1 MDILTILVEKEGS
14 SLLIIKSFQVF
25 FSLLV
30 ALMKLFKLV
39 IHQLLNFQLVLDK
52 GTETSKKFE

>member
-1 MDILTILVEKEGS
+1 MDILTILVEKESS

-30 ALMKLFKLV
+30 ALMKLFELV

>member
-1 MDILTILVEKEGS
+1 MDILTILVEKESS

-30 ALMKLFKLV
+30 ALMKIFKLV
-39 IHQLLNFQLVLDK
+39 IHQLLNFQFVLDK
-52 GTETSKKFE
+52 GSETSKKFE

>member
-1 MDILTILVEKEGS
+1 MDILTILVEKESS

-30 ALMKLFKLV
+30 ALMKIFKLV
-39 IHQLLNFQLVLDK
+39 IHQLLNFQFVLDK
-52 GTETSKKFE
+52 GSETSKRFE

>member
-1 MDILTILVEKEGS
+1 MDILTILVEEESS